1 MTSLFMSLNDYVII
15 SVWMSMLVSIL
26 FAISIFSI
34 DENPIIAGSSFIL
47 ALFLTYGL
55 FTFNPEKIPDYGTE
69 SQKAKMAYCVKQ
81 YTQSNQVGLE
91 AVTHDNLESIM
102 KQCHEQDAKNKP
114 IKEKIGKIKH

>member
-69 SQKAKMAYCVKQ
+69 SQKAKMAHCFQ
-81 YTQSNQVGLE
+81 QHTQSKNVGLE
-91 AVTHDNLESIM
+91 TMTPDDIQRIM
-102 KQCHEQDAKNKP
+102 EKCWIQDHSDKN
-114 IKEKIGKIKH
+114 IKKD